1 MPAVTPLI
9 GAVSNQVWK
18 PPFGVTPGAAGD
30 VTAPFTLGSTVTG
43 VAPRNLMQ
51 FARAAGTIAIA
62 GTVGITSAGVTTTA
76 ATGNTWT
83 NDTGVQLVLGD
94 YAWFSAAAV
103 TSP

>member
-30 VTAPFTLGSTVTG
+30 TTAPFTLGSVITG
-43 VAPRNLMQ
+43 VAPRDLMQ
-51 FARAAGTIAIA
+51 FARAAGTIAIGA
-62 GTVGITSAGVTTTA
+62 TAGITNGVTVAA